1 MKIVCAQSVTG
12 GREAF
17 AGLGEVEV
25 LPDRAMGKEDLRDA
39 DALIVRSKTRVG
51 RELLEGTG
59 VKFVATATAGYDHL
73 DTRWLEEEGIVWTAS
88 PGCNANAVAEY
99 TVAALAGMAARR
111 GTGLEG
117 KTLGVVGVGNVGRR
131 VAEKA
136 RLLGMRVLCV
146 DPPRAAREGAE
157 GFATLE
163 DAVEAADALT
173 LHGPLADAGPY
184 ATRHL
189 ADCRLLGRMKPGAW
203 LVNCARGAV
212 ADTESVALATES
224 GRLGAVALDV
234 WEGEPGG
241 MPPGLAAAADVL
253 TPHVAGYSL
262 EGLEN
267 GTAMC
272 RRALAEFLEE
282 ADAGAEAEGGAVS
295 AGKGSAREVEV
306 SCAGRGDAEA
316 LAAVLEAVCPLEAD
330 TAAWRAVLAEG
341 LPPEEL
347 RRRFDAVRRGY
358 VGRREF
364 AAYRVRLA
372 GGGESEKLRGW
383 LAGLGFALAS
393 EADAG

>member
-59 VKFVATATAGYDHL
+59 VKFVATATAGFDHL

-117 KTLGVVGVGNVGRR
+117 KTLAVVGVGNVGRR
-131 VAEKA
+131 VADKA
-136 RLLGMRVLCV
+136 RLLGMQVLCV

-157 GFATLE
+157 GFVALE
-163 DAVEAADALT
+163 EAAEAADALT
-173 LHGPLADAGPY
+173 LHVPLADAGPY

-212 ADTESVALATES
+212 ADTEAVALATES

-241 MPPGLAAAADVL
+241 MPEGLAAAADVL

-282 ADAGAEAEGGAVS
+282 SPAEGGADA
-295 AGKGSAREVEV
+295 AGASGGLAREVDV
-306 SCAGRGDAEA
+306 PCAGRGDAEA

-347 RRRFDAVRRGY
+347 RRRFDAVRRSY

-383 LAGLGFALAS
+383 LAGLGFAL
-393 EADAG
+393 G